1 EREFPSSAPELLD
14 GNSRRTM
21 LKVMA
26 ASFGLAGLAA
36 CRRPEYHLAPS
47 ARGRTDYVPGTPYYF
62 TSAFALNG
70 DAAGL
75 MVQTYD
81 GRPTKIEG
89 NPDHPTSLG
98 AATAFAQASILNLY
112 DPDRSSKVL
121 QGGKESD
128 WEKFEAAW
136 KSLNLG
142 DGSSLRFLSEP
153 VI

>member
-1 EREFPSSAPELLD
+1 MSKTIPPPCPEPETGPKYWRSLDQLSDTPEFRQWVEREFPSSAPELLD

-47 ARGRTDYVPGTPYYF
+47 SRGRSDYVPGTPYYF

-70 DAAGL
+70 DATGL

-89 NPDHPTSLG
+89 NPDHP
-98 AATAFAQASILNLY
+98 
-112 DPDRSSKVL
+112 
-121 QGGKESD
+121 
-128 WEKFEAAW
+128 
-136 KSLNLG
+136 
-142 DGSSLRFLSEP
+142 SSL
-153 VI
+153 